1 MRLLIIAILLA
12 LMITPSYGKTH
23 YRARR
28 SPKVET
34 RVFLPSRQSQLA
46 QNAAIDRMGLSRYR
60 NDRELEAAKRS
71 GELVPLPTSGFLSV
85 SNKLPCNRRYVRP
98 WVTSFLIQMAT
109 AYYARFDVPLQVNSA
124 VRTMAVQRGLMRWN
138 PNAAPIHGDV
148 ASSHLAGT
156 TVDLERRRL
165 TQEQIWWIEGY
176 LLGMGDSVIVIEEL
190 REPCFHIMVLPELRD
205 ISGGISR

>member
-1 MRLLIIAILLA
+1 
-12 LMITPSYGKTH
+12 
-23 YRARR
+23 
-28 SPKVET
+28 
-34 RVFLPSRQSQLA
+34 
-46 QNAAIDRMGLSRYR
+46 
-60 NDRELEAAKRS
+60 
-71 GELVPLPTSGFLSV
+71 
-85 SNKLPCNRRYVRP
+85 
-98 WVTSFLIQMAT
+98 
-109 AYYARFDVPLQVNSA
+109 
-124 VRTMAVQRGLMRWN
+124 MAVQRGLMRWN

-205 ISGGISR
+205 ISGGISYEKQTYPDSADAACDSIGVGKEQH